1 MADLV
6 WDMRTRQR
14 QLFQNVVL
22 KDLATS
28 LSKKVVPCL
37 ATDLKTKCGTVFIT
51 DWTNCAELH
60 AHTLQL

>member
-28 LSKKVVPCL
+28 LSKKSCTVSGYR
-37 ATDLKTKCGTVFIT
+37 LKDQMWYRVYYRLDKLC
-51 DWTNCAELH
+51 
-60 AHTLQL
+60 